1 MFSKLEAGWI
11 WCLCSDKKPNRKRQ
25 THPLL
30 KKKKTTVALIHELC
44 IYLSI
49 TQIEYFGNCA
59 REICMNKETEWGS
72 AYGLL
77 TVICS
82 AYEGSTRPHYVLPL
96 KRFTGKREQN
106 PSMSLSLCEFSHLQL
121 SQQTH
126 GEMGWIIN
134 TPRSWQEDWHDG
146 EDGGDGEGGKSLG
159 RWECICNK
167 AALGFHFIVLGGFWR
182 QMCRL
187 HSGDRLPLCISF
199 IIHIRIPPYHH
210 PIIFFQLALS
220 PLPFGLSLIRVCR
233 VSHARD
239 THRI

>member
-1 MFSKLEAGWI
+1 MHLSVNNTNWIFWKLHSWNMHEQRNRMGKCLRAAHSNLFCI
-11 WCLCSDKKPNRKRQ
+11 WGFNTTPLCSPTEALHRKTVNKTPQCRSLCASSPTCSCHGRRTGRWVELLTHLAHDKK
-25 THPLL
+25 TD
-30 KKKKTTVALIHELC
+30 
-44 IYLSI
+44 
-49 TQIEYFGNCA
+49 
-59 REICMNKETEWGS
+59 M
-72 AYGLL
+72 
-77 TVICS
+77 
-82 AYEGSTRPHYVLPL
+82 
-96 KRFTGKREQN
+96 TGR
-106 PSMSLSLCEFSHLQL
+106 
-121 SQQTH
+121 T
-126 GEMGWIIN
+126 
-134 TPRSWQEDWHDG
+134 
-146 EDGGDGEGGKSLG
+146 GGDGEGGKSLG